1 MSMTLA
7 SFSFIIRTSVVY
19 GVLAFSFSIIGL
31 FFPEGHIPGDP
42 IEASGLS
49 VEHVLGHV
57 IWGLVVGVF
66 SFRFRYFVLAGL
78 FAIILDSD
86 HLIQFL
92 GIEMISR
99 MAHSITFGIIA
110 AVAMMII
117 FGKKDILLG
126 AIAFSAIFSH
136 ISYDVLLSG
145 STNFPFLVPFIRD
158 GIDFGGLD
166 WILYQVL
173 AILIV
178 LTISILVRKKYRS
191 IGKLNFRIK

>member
-1 MSMTLA
+1 MP
-7 SFSFIIRTSVVY
+7 SFSFIIRTSAVY
-19 GVLAFSFSIIGL
+19 SVLAFSFSIIGL
-31 FFPEGHIPGDP
+31 FLPEGYIVGDP
-42 IEASGLS
+42 IEVSGIT

-57 IWGLVVGVF
+57 IWGLIVGVF

-78 FAIILDSD
+78 FPIILDSD

-92 GIEMISR
+92 GIEMIPR

-110 AVAMMII
+110 VVVMMII

-145 STNFPFLVPFIRD
+145 STNFPFLIPFISDR
-158 GIDFGGLD
+158 IDFGGLD
-166 WILYQVL
+166 WILYEVL

-191 IGKLNFRIK
+191 IRKLNFRIK

>member
-1 MSMTLA
+1 MTLA

-31 FFPEGHIPGDP
+31 FLPEGYIVGDP
-42 IEASGLS
+42 IEVSGIT

-57 IWGLVVGVF
+57 IWGLIVGVF

-78 FAIILDSD
+78 FPIILDSD

-92 GIEMISR
+92 GIEMIPR

-110 AVAMMII
+110 VVVMMIM

-126 AIAFSAIFSH
+126 AIALSAVFSH
-136 ISYDVLLSG
+136 ISYDILLGG
-145 STNFPFLVPFIRD
+145 STNFPLLVPFIRD

-166 WILYQVL
+166 WILYEVL

-191 IGKLNFRIK
+191 IKKLNFRIK

>member
-1 MSMTLA
+1 MTLP

-31 FFPEGHIPGDP
+31 FLPEGYIPGNP

-110 AVAMMII
+110 AVVMMII

-126 AIAFSAIFSH
+126 TIAFSAIFSH
-136 ISYDVLLSG
+136 ISYDILLSG
-145 STNFPFLVPFIRD
+145 STNFPLLAPFMGTRF
-158 GIDFGGLD
+158 GI
-166 WILYQVL
+166 
-173 AILIV
+173 
-178 LTISILVRKKYRS
+178 
-191 IGKLNFRIK
+191 

>member
-1 MSMTLA
+1 MTLA
-7 SFSFIIRTSVVY
+7 SFSFIIRTSAVY

-31 FFPEGHIPGDP
+31 FLPGGHIPGDP
-42 IEASGLS
+42 IEASGLT

-57 IWGLVVGVF
+57 IWGLIVGVF

-78 FAIILDSD
+78 FPIILDSD

-110 AVAMMII
+110 AVVMMII

-126 AIAFSAIFSH
+126 TIALSAIFSH

-145 STNFPFLVPFIRD
+145 STNFPLLAPFIRD
-158 GIDFGGLD
+158 RIDFGGLD
-166 WILYQVL
+166 WILYEVL